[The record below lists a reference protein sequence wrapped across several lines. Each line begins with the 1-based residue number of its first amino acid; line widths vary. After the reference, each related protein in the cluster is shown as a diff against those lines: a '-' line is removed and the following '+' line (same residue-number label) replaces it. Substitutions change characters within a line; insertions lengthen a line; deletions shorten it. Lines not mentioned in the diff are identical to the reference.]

1 MRHLRIKKIKSF
13 FIIAFCII
21 CVPTAFAQLRG
32 INYQAVAIDE
42 NGVEIVG
49 MDINGQA
56 INNKTI
62 GVRFSILDGSSA
74 GPVLYQETH
83 AAVTDQYG
91 LFSLIIGD
99 GTVTSLGQ
107 FQLLVDIPWSTADQF
122 LKVEIDIKNTNDYKL
137 MSAQQFMAVPFAFYA
152 LNSGPSSVNTQWKLT
167 GNDSTAS
174 GTNFIGTTDS
184 VDFVVKT
191 NNTERLRVT
200 RNGNTGIGTDTPE
213 TLLDIY
219 DSTNTCS
226 EKMVIRRT
234 GAGDVGLSFQ
244 QNGISAF
251 GIIHRSGA
259 SGGID
264 FVDNYAGCNGT
275 GNSRMRIL
283 GGGNVG
289 IGTSNPGGK
298 LEVSDTGSFTDLL
311 ITNTAGHSGT
321 FRAWSGG
328 VNIDNKTPGGVL
340 FFGRD
345 HSGSGGLHLGQ
356 SSQTGLYIPT
366 GSSTGASNVGIGTTT
381 PSEKLQVA
389 GRTTLSRDAESECCS
404 SGDFTLAL
412 SENTQ
417 VTGKVP
423 TLQFHTGGY
432 YEGYMRLVGLE
443 GGPRRFIFGDH
454 QGSGMG
460 LQMSGPLY
468 VDDTIKSYIK
478 GNVGIGTTSPAARLD
493 VAGQVKITDGTQ
505 GAGKVL
511 TSDAAGLASWGNVV
525 GTVTD
530 VTGTSP
536 ISVST
541 GTTTPLISI
550 ADNSSTSDGT
560 VKTGAGQF
568 NMVWKTDA
576 TGNPAWRADSSN
588 AYNPGTGLTLSGTTF
603 NSVWTATGND
613 IYNNNTGNVGIGTT
627 TPQQTLDLGEGTL
640 GRSLVWSGGGAGW
653 FASIGTSYSSGST
666 NVLSG
671 LKLNTGADQTLSSY
685 TGAAA
690 AAGTRWDLASGDISF
705 FNAPSAAQT
714 AGNLFDYTA
723 NTKMIIKSSGNIG
736 IGTTIPA
743 EKLEVAGNARI
754 TNLAGTGTRMVQ
766 ADLNG
771 TLIPLAAD
779 SANMV
784 LLGTGVWGDVP
795 TTNVWSLLGN
805 DSTIDGTNFIGTTDN
820 IPFNIR
826 VNNQKAGRIDHLLLN
841 TFFGYRAGNTN
852 TTGNN
857 NTAVGTDALRLNTTG
872 FNNTA
877 IGMSALNSNTTGYWN
892 SANGANALNKNTTG
906 FQNTAVGVSALFNNT
921 SGEFNTASGTSA
933 LINNTIG
940 NYNTANGS
948 KALFANTTGI
958 ENTANGYQ
966 ALYSNISGN
975 KNAASGFNALYSNT
989 TADRNT
995 ATGAYSLYSNTIGDY
1010 NTATG
1015 FYALYKNTTG
1025 IENTANGTYSQRYN
1039 TTGSYNTSN
1048 GVKALY
1054 TNTTGSFNSA
1064 SGIYAL
1070 YSNDTGKYNTATGA
1084 AALYSNTTGSN
1095 NTATGLNSLYYNTT
1109 GLSNT
1114 ASGIQALFYNTT
1126 GYQNTATGANALF
1139 SNTTGFYNS
1148 AHGEQALYSNTTGT
1162 HNTANGLQALRANT
1176 TGIQN
1181 TANGMNS
1188 LRFNT
1193 TGNYNTADG
1202 LQALYSNTT
1211 GVKNSGSG
1219 AYSMY
1224 ANTIGGSN
1232 TANGFQALYSNVA
1245 GSNATA
1251 VGTNAM
1257 QYANSS
1263 SIAFDNTNVAV
1274 GFEALRGSS
1283 TPASNIGN
1291 LNTAIGYQTLKLNT
1305 SGSYNTATGSGAL
1318 SVNTVGSYNTAIGG
1332 GALEKNTTGSFNTS
1346 TGTGALNA
1354 NIAGLYNTAMGV
1366 GALYLNIIGSE
1377 NTATG
1382 AGALYSNV
1390 SGQYNTATGNG
1401 ALYNNTVANKNSA
1414 FGEDALKEN
1423 IVGYNNTAAGVD
1435 ALRENTVGFQNTSI
1449 GVNALKNNISGVNNT
1464 ALGYNALNS
1473 GTTFSNSTAIGYD
1486 AQVTADNY
1494 IQLGDANITDVKT
1507 SGTVTANGYTT
1518 AFSTKNTDY
1527 TLTAMDDIISASG
1540 ITTITLLSAAGIA
1553 GRKYTIKNIDAVN
1566 TVTVNVTGAET
1577 IDGAATKLLTV
1588 QYQYISVVSDGT
1600 NWLIV
1605 ADN

>member
-1 MRHLRIKKIKSF
+1 MRQLRIKKIKSF

-32 INYQAVAIDE
+32 FNYQAVAIDE

-99 GTVTSLGQ
+99 GTLTSFGQ
-107 FQLLVDIPWSTADQF
+107 FQLLVDIPWATANQF
-122 LKVEIDIKNTNDYKL
+122 LKVEIDIKNGGDYKL
-137 MSAQQFMAVPFAFYA
+137 MSIQQFMALPYSFYA
-152 LNSGPSSVNTQWKLT
+152 LKSDTAQYSLNSVTPAVANWALT
-167 GNDSTAS
+167 GNDSTIA

-191 NNTERLRVT
+191 NNTEKMRVVA
-200 RNGNTGIGTDTPE
+200 N
-213 TLLDIY
+213 
-219 DSTNTCS
+219 
-226 EKMVIRRT
+226 
-234 GAGDVGLSFQ
+234 
-244 QNGISAF
+244 
-251 GIIHRSGA
+251 
-259 SGGID
+259 
-264 FVDNYAGCNGT
+264 
-275 GNSRMRIL
+275 
-283 GGGNVG
+283 GNVG
-289 IGTSNPGGK
+289 IGTSPTAKLDIAGQVKITDGFQGLGK
-298 LEVSDTGSFTDLL
+298 VLTSD
-311 ITNTAGHSGT
+311 A
-321 FRAWSGG
+321 
-328 VNIDNKTPGGVL
+328 
-340 FFGRD
+340 
-345 HSGSGGLHLGQ
+345 
-356 SSQTGLYIPT
+356 TGLAT
-366 GSSTGASNVGIGTTT
+366 WTT
-381 PSEKLQVA
+381 PATFNSVWSA
-389 GRTTLSRDAESECCS
+389 
-404 SGDFTLAL
+404 SGNDIYNN
-412 SENTQ
+412 NT
-417 VTGKVP
+417 
-423 TLQFHTGGY
+423 
-432 YEGYMRLVGLE
+432 
-443 GGPRRFIFGDH
+443 
-454 QGSGMG
+454 
-460 LQMSGPLY
+460 
-468 VDDTIKSYIK
+468 
-478 GNVGIGTTSPAARLD
+478 GNVGIGTSTPDAQLHIDGTQPRIRVKGTVNAGIDLISGVTWMQLLTYTGGTSFRSINSNGTFQQPYVLVMDNQSGNIGIGTSPHLTAKLD
-493 VAGQVKITDGTQ
+493 ITGQIKITDGTQ

-511 TSDAAGLASWGNVV
+511 TSDATGLASWGNVA

-536 ISVST
+536 ISVTT

-568 NMVWKTDA
+568 NMVWKTDGA
-576 TGNPAWRADSSN
+576 GNPAWRADSSN
-588 AYNPGTGLTLSGTTF
+588 AYNPGTGLTLTGTTF

-613 IYNNNTGNVGIGTT
+613 IYTNNTGNVGIGTLTPSYKLDVSSSDGVGLRVIT
-627 TPQQTLDLGEGTL
+627 TNGT
-640 GRSLVWSGGGAGW
+640 WSGIQIGNSSVTPRWNMYQFGTGSVVPGD
-653 FASIGTSYSSGST
+653 FSIYEDGVDARLLIQDGT
-666 NVLSG
+666 
-671 LKLNTGADQTLSSY
+671 
-685 TGAAA
+685 
-690 AAGTRWDLASGDISF
+690 
-705 FNAPSAAQT
+705 
-714 AGNLFDYTA
+714 
-723 NTKMIIKSSGNIG
+723 GNIG
-736 IGTTIPA
+736 IGTTTPA
-743 EKLEVAGNARI
+743 EKLEVAGNVRV
-754 TNLAGTGTRMVQ
+754 TNLAGTGTRIVQ

-795 TTNVWSLLGN
+795 TTNVWSQLGN

-841 TFFGYRAGNTN
+841 TFFGYRAGSTN

-857 NTAVGTDALRLNTTG
+857 NTAVGTNAQLLNTTG

-877 IGMSALNSNTTGYWN
+877 IGMSALNSNTSGYWN
-892 SANGANALNKNTTG
+892 SANGANALYKNTTG

-940 NYNTANGS
+940 NYNTASGS

-975 KNAASGFNALYSNT
+975 WNAASGFNALYSST

-995 ATGAYSLYSNTIGDY
+995 ATGAYSLYANTIGDY

-1015 FYALYKNTTG
+1015 FYALKNNTVG
-1025 IENTANGTYSQRYN
+1025 IENTANGAYSQRYN

-1048 GVKALY
+1048 GLKALY
-1054 TNTTGSFNSA
+1054 TNTSGSFNSA
-1064 SGIYAL
+1064 SGTYAL

-1095 NTATGLNSLYYNTT
+1095 NTATGLNSLYSNTT
-1109 GLSNT
+1109 GLDNT
-1114 ASGIQALFYNTT
+1114 ANGIQALFYNTT

-1148 AHGEQALYSNTTGT
+1148 AHGEQALYSNISGT

-1211 GVKNSGSG
+1211 GIKNSGSG
-1219 AYSMY
+1219 AYTLY
-1224 ANTIGGSN
+1224 ANTVGGSN
-1232 TANGFQALYSNVA
+1232 TASGFQALYSNVA

-1263 SIAFDNTNVAV
+1263 PIAFDNTNVAV

-1283 TPASNIGN
+1283 TPASNTGN

-1318 SVNTVGSYNTAIGG
+1318 SVNTAGSYNTAIGG

-1346 TGTGALNA
+1346 TGSGALNS
-1354 NIAGLYNTAMGV
+1354 NIAGLYNTATGA
-1366 GALYLNIIGSE
+1366 GALYFNTIGTE

-1382 AGALYSNV
+1382 AGALYSNI

-1401 ALYNNTVANKNSA
+1401 ALYNNTFANKNSA

-1423 IVGYNNTAAGVD
+1423 IVGYSNTAAGVD
-1435 ALRENTVGFQNTSI
+1435 ALRENTIGFQNTSI
-1449 GVNALKNNISGVNNT
+1449 GVNALRNNISGVNNT

-1473 GTTFSNSTAIGYD
+1473 GTTFSNSTALGYD
-1486 AQVTADNY
+1486 AQIVANNT
-1494 IQLGDANITDVKT
+1494 IQLGNNSVTNVNT
-1507 SGTVTANGYTT
+1507 SGTITANGYVT
-1518 AFSTKNTDY
+1518 AFSIKSTDY
-1527 TLTAMDDIISASG
+1527 SLTATDDIVSVTG
-1540 ITTITLLSAAGIA
+1540 ITTITLPSAVGIA
-1553 GRKYTIKNIDAVN
+1553 GRKYTIKNIDAAT
-1566 TVTVNVTGAET
+1566 TVTVSVTGAET

-1605 ADN
+1605 ANN